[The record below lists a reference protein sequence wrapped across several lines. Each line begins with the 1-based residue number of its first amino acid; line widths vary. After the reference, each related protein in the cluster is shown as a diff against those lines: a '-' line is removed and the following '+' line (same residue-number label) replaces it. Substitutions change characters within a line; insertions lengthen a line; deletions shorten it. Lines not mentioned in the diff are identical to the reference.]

1 MTDFVTSQ
9 TLVYC
14 SRKVDVS
21 DVSGKVSGVVKTV
34 FLEAKSTLFVREVVK
49 TIFYYYFLSVRKR
62 ELYTYIRTRSHL
74 FLFAGGT
81 SMRDGV
87 RWSSHSVSGLLS

>member
-14 SRKVDVS
+14 SRKVDVC

-74 FLFAGGT
+74 FFIRGRNFYA
-81 SMRDGV
+81 
-87 RWSSHSVSGLLS
+87 